1 MSQIDLKNQNIND
14 WKDKEPN
21 DDDSKR
27 VEEGFIDYL
36 RKWLGS
42 VPFVLEVVALY
53 LLFLDSNYPGIKKGV
68 AVFALLYFI
77 VPLDLIPDFTPIVGF
92 LDDAGIIASAVY
104 MYSTDIEPYREQA
117 EDWLV
122 ENGFR

>member
-1 MSQIDLKNQNIND
+1 MSKIDIKNQSINN

-21 DDDSKR
+21 NNDSKE
-27 VEEGFIDYL
+27 VEEGFLDYL
-36 RKWLGS
+36 RRWIGT
-42 VPFVLEVVALY
+42 VPFALEAVALY
-53 LLFLDSNYPGIKKGV
+53 LLFIDPNYPTIKKGV

-77 VPLDLIPDFTPIVGF
+77 APLDAIPDITPVVGF
-92 LDDAGIIASAVY
+92 LDDAGVIASAVY
-104 MYSTDIEPYREQA
+104 MYNTDIEPYREKA